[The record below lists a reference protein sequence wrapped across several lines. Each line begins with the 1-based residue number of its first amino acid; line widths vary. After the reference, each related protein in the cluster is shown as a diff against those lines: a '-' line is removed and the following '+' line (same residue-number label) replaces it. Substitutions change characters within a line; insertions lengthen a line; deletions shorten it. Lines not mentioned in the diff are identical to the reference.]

1 MSEQNVA
8 VIPKK
13 QRTPGHVRTKC
24 SINTPK
30 TRSVGAKQSKIQ
42 PRYPADKERRGMS
55 EQNAAVIPQRQ
66 GASGHV
72 RTKCSHSAPRPV
84 RGGKTRKNK
93 SQKSI

>member
-30 TRSVGAKQSKIQ
+30 TRSVGAKQSEIQ

-66 GASGHV
+66 GASGRV
-72 RTKCSHSAPRPV
+72 RTKCGCDTP
-84 RGGKTRKNK
+84 KTKNAGVCQNK
-93 SQKSI
+93 M